1 MHPLLNGSGSWND
14 SGNWRDAIKT
24 ADLAV
29 RYLLPIAED
38 EARLDQA
45 DFRTLAEIGAAASF
59 LRELPSQMRGNS
71 CDQLIRL
78 LKGASTGPKRGL
90 VRGLIGFAVNPLG
103 TSISV
108 AANQLGKHMLSDDD
122 ALTHFTSFV
131 EATVVDFQLEY
142 VWTHASEFP
151 YDSGFDQEAGRRAYW
166 LAFIWNEQNHLG
178 RFPSDFHLTPDEA
191 NQALQ
196 RSKSE
201 VLDIRSNPDR
211 LAQIWCNSPL
221 FATNDVV
228 GSISRA
234 NELNKVARKLAKGKT
249 IPEVEQALNHHLA
262 LIELR
267 ERHIHGYAI
276 RMRWTGA

>member
-1 MHPLLNGSGSWND
+1 MHPLLSGSGPWHD
-14 SGNWRDAIKT
+14 SGNWRDAVNT

-38 EARLDQA
+38 ETTLDRA
-45 DFRTLAEIGAAASF
+45 EFRTLAEIGAAASF
-59 LRELPSQMRGNS
+59 LRELPSQMRGSS
-71 CDQLIRL
+71 CDQLVRL
-78 LKGASTGPKRGL
+78 LKGASAGPKRGL

-103 TSISV
+103 TSLNV
-108 AANQLGKHMLSDDD
+108 AANQLGKHLLSDDD
-122 ALTHFTSFV
+122 VLTHFTSLV
-131 EATVVDFQLEY
+131 EATVVDMQLEY

-151 YDSGFDQEAGRRAYW
+151 YEAGFDQEAGRRAYW
-166 LAFIWNEQNHLG
+166 LAFIWNERNQLG
-178 RFPSDFHLTPDEA
+178 RFPTDFHLTPDVA

-201 VLDIRSNPDR
+201 ILELRTNPDR

-228 GSISRA
+228 GSLSRA
-234 NELNKVARKLAKGKT
+234 NEVTKVARKLAKGKT
-249 IPEVEQALNHHLA
+249 LPEVEQALNHHSG
-262 LIELR
+262 LIERR

-276 RMRWTGA
+276 RMRWSGA